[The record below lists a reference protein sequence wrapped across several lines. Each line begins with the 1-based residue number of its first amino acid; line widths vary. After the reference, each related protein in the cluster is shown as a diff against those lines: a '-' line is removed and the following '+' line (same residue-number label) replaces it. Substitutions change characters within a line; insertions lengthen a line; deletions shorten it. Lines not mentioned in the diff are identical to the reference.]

1 MDSLPEPLILG
12 LVGWLGLCF
21 GSFLNVVIY
30 RLPRMILGAVS
41 DEEFNLLRPRSHC
54 PRCHRQIPNWA
65 LIPVIGYG
73 LTKGRCR
80 SCLARISPIYP
91 FVEILCGCLAIGL
104 VLSIGL
110 GFEAIFLFAWTS
122 ALLAIALI
130 DLEYLI
136 VPDVL
141 IGVLVIL
148 GIAIRALEFLSGQSD
163 FAVVAGEMASGLLVG
178 GGGLYAIRAIGSRIA
193 GREAMGL
200 GDVKLMAAFGIVI
213 SPLGLL
219 VLLFVACLIGLSIEM
234 VRRLMTV
241 AGQVQGREIA
251 FAPSL
256 CLAAVIVMVW
266 QDRLV
271 EAAFFGFS
279 AS

>member
-1 MDSLPEPLILG
+1 M
-12 LVGWLGLCF
+12 
-21 GSFLNVVIY
+21 
-30 RLPRMILGAVS
+30 
-41 DEEFNLLRPRSHC
+41 
-54 PRCHRQIPNWA
+54 
-65 LIPVIGYG
+65 
-73 LTKGRCR
+73 
-80 SCLARISPIYP
+80 
-91 FVEILCGCLAIGL
+91 